1 MRKSPTK
8 AAFLRKAAKGT
19 WYGILIW
26 KEDRRLL
33 TGNQK
38 RYLRSLA
45 HHLSP
50 VVQIG
55 KNGIT
60 GGLIEQVD
68 HDLEMHELIKVSVLD
83 TSPLSRDE
91 AGEALVQE
99 TNAEWVQAIG
109 RLVVLYR
116 RSAENPQIELPRP

>member
-1 MRKSPTK
+1 M
-8 AAFLRKAAKGT
+8 
-19 WYGILIW
+19 
-26 KEDRRLL
+26 L